1 MGESMNSCL
10 EEINGCLDSIT
21 SLYFKPPG
29 IFHNAMIRISKD
41 GKETHTLNDK
51 IKNLI
56 KGCDTKEETTLF
68 QLDPVT
74 KSLRRKD
81 GRQALFDYLDKRDLN
96 MKRNRRLGH
105 KDEKPVIHVPNE
117 FYIRE
122 HDEEL
127 LRDSQRTKRF
137 KAAGHGNDVDSN
149 NTNNTTTALITELFN
164 DDVGL
169 MATMRKKFKD
179 NDEIKN
185 LLMALQK
192 GSVIL
197 DEKEGIS
204 TNNRRRT
211 LFVEDFS
218 TESILKLLDAVL
230 EMFPTEEYKKAAEQ
244 YHDVFQELNEESEK
258 LLAEIQ
264 LQKDEIEGRLKIE
277 SSKDS
282 TTGVQKLIEKE
293 RQKIAELESQLR
305 ISN

>member
-1 MGESMNSCL
+1 MNSCL

-56 KGCDTKEETTLF
+56 KGCDPKEETTLF

-81 GRQALFDYLDKRDLN
+81 GRQALFDYLDKRNLN

-169 MATMRKKFKD
+169 MATMRKKFKE

-244 YHDVFQELNEESEK
+244 YHDVFQELNEESENYWLK
-258 LLAEIQ
+258 YNY
-264 LQKDEIEGRLKIE
+264 KKMRLRA
-277 SSKDS
+277 
-282 TTGVQKLIEKE
+282 V
-293 RQKIAELESQLR
+293 
-305 ISN
+305 